1 MELDRLCPVPKKIP
15 RETRIHGY
23 TLTDDYCWLRDKTSA
38 EVVAHLESER
48 AYTESVM
55 APTRALQE
63 TLYAEMLGRIQQTDL
78 SVPARSGGYWYYS
91 RTEEG
96 KQYPVLCR
104 RHGSMDAAEQVLL
117 DLNALAEGHQFLS
130 LGAYAVS
137 DDGNWLA
144 FSLDTTGYRQYTL
157 RVKDLRTGQLSVE
170 QIERTGSVV
179 WAADHRTIFYTTED
193 AVSKRSDRCW
203 RHLVGSVES
212 ALVFEE
218 PDELY
223 DVAAGKSLDKE
234 IIFLGSYAKTSR
246 EIRYL
251 PASQPTGEFEII
263 VPRSPG
269 HEYDVDHYQGQ
280 FYITTNRGAK
290 NFQVVTAPMTDPAE
304 ANWNIFIP
312 HNPLVKIEAL
322 SFFKD
327 HLVVSERE
335 AGLTHL
341 RIIQMSSKRSH
352 RVAADEPDYTM
363 SLAANPEFETRTIRF
378 AYQSMVTPSS
388 VYEYDMNSGDR
399 TLLKRQPVLGGYE
412 PDAFEAQRIWAPA
425 RDGRQVPISLVYQ
438 KDTPLDGTAPL
449 LLYAYGSYGIS
460 MAPSFSSARLSL
472 LERGVIFAVAYI
484 RGGGEL
490 GEEWRE
496 AGRMMQKMNTFHDF
510 IDCAEYL
517 VEHRFTSTDRLVIQG
532 GSAGGLLVG
541 AVSNMCPD
549 LFKAAVAQ
557 VPFVDIMN
565 TMLDATLPLTTAEYL
580 EWGNP
585 NEKPA
590 FDYMLQYSPYD
601 NIRAQ
606 RYPAMLV
613 HVSLNDSQVPY
624 WEGAK
629 FVAKLRDL
637 KTDDNPVL
645 LKANLGAGHGGASG
659 RYDAMRETA
668 FTYAFVLWQVQKE
681 LPVPTGAAMGTG
693 S

>member
-1 MELDRLCPVPKKIP
+1 VLV
-15 RETRIHGY
+15 
-23 TLTDDYCWLRDKTSA
+23 
-38 EVVAHLESER
+38 LEER
-48 AYTESVM
+48 
-55 APTRALQE
+55 
-63 TLYAEMLGRIQQTDL
+63 
-78 SVPARSGGYWYYS
+78 
-91 RTEEG
+91 
-96 KQYPVLCR
+96 
-104 RHGSMDAAEQVLL
+104 
-117 DLNALAEGHQFLS
+117 
-130 LGAYAVS
+130 
-137 DDGNWLA
+137 
-144 FSLDTTGYRQYTL
+144 
-157 RVKDLRTGQLSVE
+157 
-170 QIERTGSVV
+170 
-179 WAADHRTIFYTTED
+179 
-193 AVSKRSDRCW
+193 
-203 RHLVGSVES
+203 
-212 ALVFEE
+212 
-218 PDELY
+218 DELY
-223 DVAAGKSLDKE
+223 DLAAGKSLDKA
-234 IIFLGSYAKTSR
+234 IIFVGSYAKTSR

-251 PASQPTGEFEII
+251 PAGEPTIEPRVV

-290 NFQVVTAPMTDPAE
+290 NFQVVTAPMSDPSE
-304 ANWNIFIP
+304 QNWNAFIA

-322 SFFKD
+322 SFFKE

-341 RIIQMSSKRSH
+341 RVIHMPSKRSH

-363 SLAANPEFETRTIRF
+363 ALSANAEFDTTTIRF
-378 AYQSMVTPSS
+378 SYQSMVTPSS
-388 VYEYDMNSGDR
+388 VFEYDMDTRER

-412 PDAFEAQRIWAPA
+412 PAEFEAQRVWAPA
-425 RDGRQVPISLVYQ
+425 RDGRQVPISLVY
-438 KDTPLDGTAPL
+438 KKGTPLDGTAPL

-460 MAPSFSSARLSL
+460 MAPTFSSSRLSL
-472 LERGVIFAVAYI
+472 LERGVIYAVAYI

-496 AGRMMQKMNTFHDF
+496 AGRMMQKINTFHDF

-517 VEHRFTSTDRLVIQG
+517 VEHRFTSSDRLVIQG

-541 AVSNMCPD
+541 AVCNMRPE

-565 TMLDATLPLTTAEYL
+565 TMLDATLPLTTAEYI

-601 NIRAQ
+601 NIKAQ
-606 RYPAMLV
+606 DYPAMLV

-629 FVAKLRDL
+629 FVAKLREL

-645 LKANLGAGHGGASG
+645 LKTNLGAGHGGASG
-659 RYDAMRETA
+659 RYDALRETA
-668 FTYAFVLWQVQKE
+668 FTYAFVLWQMEKIADSYQ
-681 LPVPTGAAMGTG
+681 PSAI